1 MSRWLGARDAD
12 LLVVA
17 FVCAVLAV
25 WSNRWSGT
33 DLWLSAHFYDA
44 AAGGFTLRRDWL
56 WSVLLH
62 DGVKWL
68 SVAAWLALLA
78 AGFALRLRA
87 RERGRFARVAFVLCA
102 SLAAVVA
109 VNLLRMQSAHSCPWY
124 LADFG
129 GQAQFF
135 RLFDDVPTNSGPG
148 KCLPS
153 GHAASAF
160 MWLAVLPVLRGAARR
175 RALFAVLTLGG
186 LGGVVQVVRGAHF
199 PSHILLAAAACA
211 LVVLGAASVRRPPA
225 G

>member
-1 MSRWLGARDAD
+1 MSRWLKARDAD
-12 LLVVA
+12 LLAVA

-25 WSNRWSGT
+25 LSNRWSGL
-33 DLWLSAHFYDA
+33 DLWVSAHFFDA
-44 AAGGFTLRRDWL
+44 ASGGFTLRRSWL

-62 DGVKWL
+62 DGLKWL

-78 AGFALRLRA
+78 RWFALRLRTREPRRRA
-87 RERGRFARVAFVLCA
+87 RIAFVLCA

-135 RLFDDVPTNSGPG
+135 RLFDEVPTHSGRG

-160 MWLAVLPVLRGAARR
+160 MWLAVLPVLRGAARQ

-186 LGGVVQVVRGAHF
+186 LAGVVQVVRGAHF
-199 PSHILLAAAACA
+199 PSHILLATAACA
-211 LVVLGAASVRRPPA
+211 LVVLGAASVRRPPD

>member
-1 MSRWLGARDAD
+1 MSG
-12 LLVVA
+12 
-17 FVCAVLAV
+17 F
-25 WSNRWSGT
+25 
-33 DLWLSAHFYDA
+33 DLWLSAHFFDA
-44 AAGGFTLRRDWL
+44 TAGGFALRRDWL

-78 AGFALRLRA
+78 YGFALSLRA
-87 RERGRFARVAFVLCA
+87 RESDRRARVAFVLCA

-109 VNLLRMQSAHSCPWY
+109 VNLLRMKSAHSCPWY
-124 LADFG
+124 LVDFG

-135 RLFDDVPTNSGPG
+135 RLFDEVPPNSGPG

-160 MWLAVLPVLRGAARR
+160 MWLALLPVVRGVARQ
-175 RALFAVLTLGG
+175 RALFAVLTLGALAG
-186 LGGVVQVVRGAHF
+186 AVQVVRGAHF

-211 LVVLGAASVRRPPA
+211 IVVLGLASVMRPPA

>member
-1 MSRWLGARDAD
+1 VSRWRPARDAD
-12 LLVVA
+12 LLWLTLA
-17 FVCAVLAV
+17 FAALALL
-25 WSNRWSGT
+25 SNRWSGM
-33 DLWLSAHFYDA
+33 DLWVSARFFDA
-44 AAGGFTLRRDWL
+44 ATGGFTLRRDWL

-62 DGVKWL
+62 DGLKWL
-68 SVAAWLALLA
+68 SVAAWLVLLA
-78 AGFALRLRA
+78 GWFALRLRA
-87 RERGRFARVAFVLCA
+87 REPRCRARVAFVLCA

-135 RLFDDVPTNSGPG
+135 RLFDGAPPNSGPG

-160 MWLAVLPVLRGAARR
+160 MWLAVLPVMCGTARR
-175 RALFAVLTLGG
+175 RALFGVLILGG
-186 LGGVVQVVRGAHF
+186 LAGMVQVVRGAHF
-199 PSHILLAAAACA
+199 PSHILLAAATCA
-211 LVVLGAASVRRPPA
+211 IVVLGAATVMRPPV

>member
-1 MSRWLGARDAD
+1 VSRWLKARDAD

-68 SVAAWLALLA
+68 SVAAWLTLLA
-78 AGFALRLRA
+78 AGFALRLR
-87 RERGRFARVAFVLCA
+87 ARVAFVLCA

-124 LADFG
+124 LAEFG

-135 RLFDDVPTNSGPG
+135 RLFDGVPTHSGPG

-186 LGGVVQVVRGAHF
+186 LAGVVQVVRGAHL
-199 PSHILLAAAACA
+199 PSHILLAAATCA
-211 LVVLGAASVRRPPA
+211 IVVLGAATVTRPPA